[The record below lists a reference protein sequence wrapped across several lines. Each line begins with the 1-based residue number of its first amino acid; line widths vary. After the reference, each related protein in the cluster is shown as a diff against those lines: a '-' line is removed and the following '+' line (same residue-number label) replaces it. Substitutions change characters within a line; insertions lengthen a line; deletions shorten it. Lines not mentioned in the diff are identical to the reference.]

1 MGFFSANFDVGTL
14 IVLGVLIAIFL
25 IILFNAIFTVD
36 QQTVVIIERFG
47 KYNRT
52 ATPGLNFKIP
62 LFEWIRGWLS
72 LRIQQLD
79 VIIETKTKDNV
90 FVKVTVSVQYHVVPE
105 KIFDAFYRLTDA
117 KRQIESFV
125 FDVIR
130 AEVPK
135 TTLDDVFEKKDSIAI
150 AVKEELAGL
159 MSDFGYGILKALV
172 TNIDPDEK
180 VKAAMNEINEQQRL
194 RMAAQEKGEAE
205 KILRVK
211 NAEAEAESMKL
222 QGMGV
227 ANQRKAIIEGLKQS
241 IQEFQHGI
249 SGVSAGDV
257 MGLVMMTQYFDTLK
271 EIGARDKSS
280 TILLP
285 HSPSGLRDIAAQLR
299 DGVITGNITAAKHDE
314 ASGEA

>member
-1 MGFFSANFDVGTL
+1 MFFIIFIG
-14 IVLGVLIAIFL
+14 IAVV
-25 IILFNAIFTVD
+25 IILGTYFTID
-36 QQTVVIIERFG
+36 QQTVGIVELFG
-47 KYNRT
+47 KFNRT
-52 ATPGLNFKIP
+52 ADAGLNFKIP
-62 LFEWIRGWLS
+62 FVEKVRGVIS

-79 VIIETKTKDNV
+79 VVIETKTKDNV
-90 FVKVTVSVQYHVVPE
+90 FVKVTVSVQYHVATD
-105 KIFDAFYRLTDA
+105 KIYDAFYKLTNPV
-117 KRQIESFV
+117 RQIESFV

-150 AVKEELAGL
+150 AVQTELAGL

-211 NAEAEAESMKL
+211 KAEAEAESMRL
-222 QGMGV
+222 QGIGV
-227 ANQRKAIIEGLKQS
+227 ANQRKAIIEGLKDS
-241 IQEFQHGI
+241 IKEFQTGI
-249 SGVSAGDV
+249 PGTSAADV
-257 MGLVMMTQYFDTLK
+257 MSLVMMAQYFDTLK
-271 EIGARDKSS
+271 EIGANDKNS

-285 HSPSGLRDIAAQLR
+285 HSPGAMNDFAQQLR
-299 DGVITGNITAAKHDE
+299 ESVMVGALVTDKNK
-314 ASGEA
+314 

>member
-1 MGFFSANFDVGTL
+1 MT
-14 IVLGVLIAIFL
+14 IFGISL
-25 IILFNAIFTVD
+25 TFGMIIILAFGFLFLLYLLFGTFFTVD
-36 QQTVVIIERFG
+36 QQTVAIIERFG
-47 KYNRT
+47 KFART
-52 ATPGLNFKIP
+52 ATAGLNVKIP
-62 LFEWIRGWLS
+62 FIEMISGRLS

-79 VIIETKTKDNV
+79 VLIETKTKDNV
-90 FVKVTVSVQYHVVPE
+90 FVKITVSVQFHVVSE
-105 KIFDAFYRLTDA
+105 KIFDAFYKLTDPR
-117 KRQIESFV
+117 RQIESFV

-135 TTLDDVFEKKDSIAI
+135 MTLDDVFEKKDNVAI
-150 AVKEELAGL
+150 AVKNELEGL
-159 MSDFGYGILKALV
+159 MSDFGYDILKALV

-227 ANQRKAIIEGLKQS
+227 AAQRKAIIDGLKQS
-241 IQEFQHGI
+241 IQEFQEGI
-249 SGVSAGDV
+249 SGVSAADV
-257 MGLVMMTQYFDTLK
+257 MGLVMMAQYYDTLK

-280 TILLP
+280 VILLP
-285 HSPSGLRDIAAQLR
+285 HSPGGLKDIADQLR
-299 DGVITGNITAAKHDE
+299 EGIITGNL
-314 ASGEA
+314 ASEKNKGN

>member
-1 MGFFSANFDVGTL
+1 MG
-14 IVLGVLIAIFL
+14 IAISTSTLFFVGL
-25 IILFNAIFTVD
+25 AFIILVLYSSIFIVD
-36 QQTVVIIERFG
+36 QQTIAIVERLG
-47 KYNRT
+47 KFNRA

-62 LFEWIRGWLS
+62 VFEWVKGWLS

-90 FVKVTVSVQYHVVPE
+90 FVKVTVSVQYHVAPD
-105 KIFDAFYRLTDA
+105 KIFDAFYILTDPR
-117 KRQIESFV
+117 RQIESFV

-135 TTLDDVFEKKDSIAI
+135 MTLDDAFEKKDNIAI
-150 AVKEELAGL
+150 AVKNELADL
-159 MSDFGYGILKALV
+159 MSDFGFSILKALV

-205 KILRVK
+205 KIIRVK

-222 QGMGV
+222 QGIGV
-227 ANQRKAIIEGLKQS
+227 ANQRKAIIDGLKQS
-241 IQEFQHGI
+241 IQEFQNGI
-249 SGVSAGDV
+249 SGVSAVDV
-257 MGLVMMTQYFDTLK
+257 MGLVMMTQYYDTLK
-271 EIGARDKSS
+271 EIGTQGKSS

-285 HSPSGLRDIAAQLR
+285 HSPSGMKDIAAQLR
-299 DGVITGNITAAKHDE
+299 EGIISGNL
-314 ASGEA
+314 ASGN

>member
-1 MGFFSANFDVGTL
+1 MISTWIWLGGCFFVVF
-14 IVLGVLIAIFL
+14 
-25 IILFNAIFTVD
+25 IILFNVLFTVD
-36 QQTVVIIERFG
+36 QQTVAIVERLG
-47 KYNRT
+47 KYNRSAT
-52 ATPGLNFKIP
+52 AGLNFKIP
-62 LFEWIRGWLS
+62 VFEWIKGWLS

-79 VIIETKTKDNV
+79 VLIETKTKDNV
-90 FVKVTVSVQYHVVPE
+90 FVKVTVSVQFHVVAT
-105 KIFDAFYRLTDA
+105 KIFDAFYKLTDPR
-117 KRQIESFV
+117 RQIESFV

-135 TTLDDVFEKKDSIAI
+135 MTLDDVFEKKDNIAI
-150 AVKEELAGL
+150 AVKNELADL
-159 MSDFGYGILKALV
+159 MSDFGYDILKALV

-227 ANQRKAIIEGLKQS
+227 ANQRKAIIDGLKQS
-241 IQEFQHGI
+241 IQEFQEGI
-249 SGVSAGDV
+249 AGVSAGDV
-257 MGLVMMTQYFDTLK
+257 MGLVMMAQYYDTLK
-271 EIGARDKSS
+271 EIGTRDKSN

-285 HSPSGLRDIAAQLR
+285 HSPGGLKDIAAQLR
-299 DGVITGNITAAKHDE
+299 EGIITGNLTAE
-314 ASGEA
+314 ANSKK

>member
-1 MGFFSANFDVGTL
+1 MSIELFFIGG
-14 IVLGVLIAIFL
+14 GVLLFL
-25 IILFNAIFTVD
+25 FVIYCALFTVD
-36 QQTVVIIERFG
+36 QQTVVIIERLG
-47 KYNRT
+47 KFNRAAT
-52 ATPGLNFKIP
+52 AGLNVKIP
-62 LFEWIRGWLS
+62 LLEWAKGWLS

-79 VIIETKTKDNV
+79 VVVETKTKDNV
-90 FVKVTVSVQYHVVPE
+90 FIKITVSVQYLVVAD
-105 KIFDAFYRLTDA
+105 KIFDAFYKLTDP

-135 TTLDDVFEKKDSIAI
+135 MLLDDVFEKKDNIAI
-150 AVKEELAGL
+150 AVKAELEGL
-159 MSDFGYGILKALV
+159 MADFGYAIVKALV

-211 NAEAEAESMKL
+211 NAEAEAESMRL
-222 QGMGV
+222 QGIGV
-227 ANQRKAIIEGLKQS
+227 ANQRKAIIDGLKQS
-241 IQEFQHGI
+241 IQEFQQGI
-249 SGVSAGDV
+249 SGVTASDV
-257 MGLVMMTQYFDTLK
+257 MGLVMMTQYYDTLK

-285 HSPSGLRDIAAQLR
+285 HSPSGLKDIASQLR
-299 DGVITGNITAAKHDE
+299 EGIITGNLAIDE
-314 ASGEA
+314 STTVK